1 MSNLSRSG
9 KCVLRNSPKSRGLLD
24 LLIQELQLKD
34 IELVAKKVEA
44 KRQTPEI
51 KPSSE
56 FFEYALYQKSY
67 TRDREKYFE
76 QSHACDSIAELQ
88 NLDLIEIYG
97 SLNDKSE
104 IRVKDGMACADFLLY
119 YRSDKNLSY
128 IAVTYSYG

>member
-1 MSNLSRSG
+1 MQNIIILILFSFLFNRCSTINQRALIKEVKQLLAKHNLGKINPQCSMSNLSRSG

-56 FFEYALYQKSY
+56 FFEYALY
-67 TRDREKYFE
+67 
-76 QSHACDSIAELQ
+76 
-88 NLDLIEIYG
+88 
-97 SLNDKSE
+97 
-104 IRVKDGMACADFLLY
+104 
-119 YRSDKNLSY
+119 
-128 IAVTYSYG
+128 